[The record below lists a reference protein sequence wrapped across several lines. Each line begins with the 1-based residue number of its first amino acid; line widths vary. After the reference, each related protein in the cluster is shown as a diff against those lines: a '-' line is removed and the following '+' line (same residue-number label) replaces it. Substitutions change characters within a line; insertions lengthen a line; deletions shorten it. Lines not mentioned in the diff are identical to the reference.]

1 MSWHLRHVTPAI
13 ASEPS
18 STSPHP
24 RRVSELEI
32 TDHPISPHIEQHCS
46 APFRTKLACDPV
58 PKPRS
63 RRCFVCGTMGR
74 HPLDFRVCPCTAV
87 LLRRSLA
94 KFSDDGHFVLFDG
107 SPLPMTRH
115 PGGVAVHILLCLRNP
130 THVVPEHLDPPPVPH
145 VARIP
150 PQSVTV
156 EPCVPPPCEY
166 NSSSPHAIPP
176 VHRAVP
182 EPEHIPLQRVTPS
195 DLARARASL
204 LTVLLESLLD
214 SVFRAQ
220 LHPILSLLD
229 DLHARG
235 PSTFRQRMQPVF
247 EHISLPR
254 L

>member
-18 STSPHP
+18 STSPRP

-32 TDHPISPHIEQHCS
+32 ADHPISPHVEQRRS
-46 APFRTKLACDPV
+46 APFRPELARDPV

-63 RRCFVCGTMGR
+63 RRCFACGTTGR
-74 HPLDFRVCPCTAV
+74 HPLDFRVCPRTAI
-87 LLRRSLA
+87 LLHRSLA
-94 KFSDDGHFVLFDG
+94 KFSDDGRLVLFDG

-115 PGGVAVHILLCLRNP
+115 PGGVAAHILSRLRNP
-130 THVVPEHLDPPPVPH
+130 TCVVPEHLDPPPVPR

-156 EPCVPPPCEY
+156 EPCVPPLCEY

-182 EPEHIPLQRVTPS
+182 AHEHIPLRRVTPS
-195 DLARARASL
+195 DLARARVSL

-220 LHPILSLLD
+220 LRPILSLLD
-229 DLHARG
+229 DLHAQG